1 MIEKNNFKNT
11 KNVFQ
16 AGGCKEGA
24 KKLGEIRGL
33 KGVVIL
39 PDGCDGGE
47 IYLPFQQ
54 KLPHTSPDVIECVMD
69 DVLKVDPI
77 VSLSFHDLLKLIIY
91 QMYNYSAKFF

>member
-1 MIEKNNFKNT
+1 MNEKNKFKNT

-39 PDGCDGGE
+39 PDGCDDGE
-47 IYLPFQQ
+47 IYFAFSVETPTYFARC
-54 KLPHTSPDVIECVMD
+54 HRMR
-69 DVLKVDPI
+69 
-77 VSLSFHDLLKLIIY
+77 
-91 QMYNYSAKFF
+91 NG